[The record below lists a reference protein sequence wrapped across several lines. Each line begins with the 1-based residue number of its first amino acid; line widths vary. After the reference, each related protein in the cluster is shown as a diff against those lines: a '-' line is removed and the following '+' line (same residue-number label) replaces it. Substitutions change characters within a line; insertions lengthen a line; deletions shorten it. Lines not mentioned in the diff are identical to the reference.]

1 MEDHKLYHA
10 LLKSQ
15 DQRRQ
20 REQKEGEAKAEED
33 FRKERPFA
41 GSSKQ
46 AESPDPN
53 WVRIGSDE
61 RERPPSVYDPSLS
74 LDRIGNPKPWSR
86 DQLRARKII
95 HPGMPDKEVMDAYRE
110 LRIQLRNRA
119 GEGNFV
125 VMFSSLGEWANSV
138 LTAFNLAASFAMDSQ
153 TAALLVD
160 CDPFNKDLAGLVS
173 VPMTSGVTDYVADK
187 SLAVKDILYPSGVA
201 RLSVIPGGTHA
212 ASAVEL
218 FSAERMRLLISE
230 LKTRY
235 PDRCIVLNAPPF
247 QESTEA
253 RILER
258 FADQI
263 VFGVPFGEVTAET
276 VTDSVK
282 ALGSDK
288 FSGLVF
294 LE

>member
-1 MEDHKLYHA
+1 MEDHKLYNA

-15 DQRRQ
+15 DERR
-20 REQKEGEAKAEED
+20 RLEHKKGEAKSEEN

-41 GSSKQ
+41 G
-46 AESPDPN
+46 AERGPRTTDPN
-53 WVRIGSDE
+53 WIKVGGDPSDH
-61 RERPPSVYDPSLS
+61 PPSVYDASVSLEM
-74 LDRIGNPKPWSR
+74 IGNPRPWNR

-95 HPGMPDKEVMDAYRE
+95 HPGMQDKEVMDAYRE

-125 VMFSSLGEWANSV
+125 VMFSSLGEWSNSV
-138 LTAFNLAASFAMDSQ
+138 LTAFNLAASFAMDSH
-153 TAALLVD
+153 TSALLVD
-160 CDPFNKDLAGLVS
+160 CDPFNKDLANLVS
-173 VPMTSGVTDYVADK
+173 VPMVSGVTDFVADK
-187 SLAVKDILYPSGVA
+187 SISVKDILYPSGVD
-201 RLSVIPGGTHA
+201 RLSVIPGGTQVS
-212 ASAVEL
+212 SAVEL
-218 FSAERMRLLISE
+218 FSAVRMRELISE
-230 LKTRY
+230 LRSRY

-263 VFGVPFGEVTAET
+263 VFGVPFGDVTAEI
-276 VTDSVK
+276 VSDSVK